1 MADNAKTP
9 NVFELAMKLGLAL
22 KDDPR
27 LVRMQKAR
35 EAFENDAD
43 MSTLMTEYEVQ
54 QKALENVAT
63 GGTFDPEMVQMIQ
76 DRIDVLYKQINE
88 NPMCQELTAAQEEVN
103 ELMNAV
109 NNTITFAITGQMP
122 TSCGG
127 NCSSCGGGCH

>member
-1 MADNAKTP
+1 MSENAKTQ
-9 NVFELAMKLGLAL
+9 NVFEFAMKLGMAL
-22 KDDPR
+22 KKDER

-35 EAFENDAD
+35 EAFENDAE
-43 MSTLMTEYEVQ
+43 MSTLMTEYDVQ

-63 GGTFDPEMVQMIQ
+63 GGTFDPAMVQMIQ

-88 NPMCQELTAAQEEVN
+88 NPLCQELTAAQEEVN

-109 NNTITFAITGQMP
+109 NNTITFAITGEIP